1 MIQIWSVRALHPAG
15 DHEEGKDGCV
25 IQSEPVTGNLRASAG
40 TVEREGHLSTL
51 VLLGLL
57 IKKQEVSQ
65 ELMEA
70 LCRTDNEVNP
80 KASET
85 KRLRC

>member
-15 DHEEGKDGCV
+15 DHDEGKDGCV

-40 TVEREGHLSTL
+40 TVEREAHLSTL

-57 IKKQEVSQ
+57 IEYSDTHVVYSVSR
-65 ELMEA
+65 A
-70 LCRTDNEVNP
+70 GNVSDS
-80 KASET
+80 AFS
-85 KRLRC
+85 